1 MRGEIVDAEGRLQG
15 ADRIGERTAT
25 RHDHARRAGRR
36 RQFRQAYPQG
46 GRLVQTAAELDDPHR
61 SIPDRPDRTNG
72 RQPMQHRLVK
82 LLGARAPWLMGVVN
96 VTPNSFSDGGR
107 HLEPHAAIAHARQ
120 LLAEGA
126 HLLDLGGEST
136 APGSRPITS
145 DEELRRLEPVVRGL
159 AHEAALSIDT
169 YHAATA
175 ARCIALGA
183 GIVNDVSALRADPE
197 MAAVV
202 RDLRPVL
209 VMMHAKDGPLPH
221 ATDRP
226 VRYQDVVREV
236 ADWLKARVDAAL
248 AAGIDADQLV
258 LDPGW
263 GKFLSLDPADSWE
276 MLARFDEL
284 VERLEPW
291 PVLVGISRKGLFGV
305 PLADRDPLS
314 QFTALVAA
322 QKGAALIRT
331 HHVRMAAQFLE
342 AATRMRLRLPAPT
355 AYR

>member
-1 MRGEIVDAEGRLQG
+1 
-15 ADRIGERTAT
+15 
-25 RHDHARRAGRR
+25 
-36 RQFRQAYPQG
+36 
-46 GRLVQTAAELDDPHR
+46 
-61 SIPDRPDRTNG
+61 
-72 RQPMQHRLVK
+72 MQHRLVK
-82 LLGARAPWLMGVVN
+82 LLSGPAPWLMGVVN
-96 VTPNSFSDGGR
+96 VTPDSFTDGG
-107 HLEPHAAIAHARQ
+107 LYLAAEAAVAHGRK
-120 LLAEGA
+120 LLADGA

-145 DEELRRLEPVVRGL
+145 EEELARIEPVVRTL
-159 AHEAALSIDT
+159 AREAVLSIDT

-175 ARCIALGA
+175 ARCLELGA
-183 GIVNDVSALRADPE
+183 RIVNDVSALRADPE

-226 VRYQDVVREV
+226 VPYADVVREV
-236 ADWLKARVDAAL
+236 GDWLSARADAAL

-263 GKFLSLDPADSWE
+263 GKFLSLDPAHSWE

-284 VERLEPW
+284 VARLAPI

-305 PLADRDPLS
+305 PMAERDPLS
-314 QFTALVAA
+314 QLTSLVAA
-322 QKGAALIRT
+322 QRGAALVRT
-331 HHVRMAAQFLE
+331 HDVRMAKNFLD
-342 AATRMRLRLPAPT
+342 AARKMRLDLPAGR